1 MFDFVRRHTRL
12 LQFLLLLLIVPSFV
26 VFGIQGY
33 DKFSEGKDAVARVDG
48 HDVTRAEWDAASRN
62 QIERMRA
69 QMPNMDV
76 KMFDTPEV
84 KQRVLEELVA
94 SRAIAAAARDLHL
107 TPGDER
113 VERVF
118 KSDPQ
123 FAGYRNEDGSVRKDL
138 LASQGMTSPMFLE
151 RLRQDIAQ
159 RQVTEGVAGSSF
171 TAATVAGSAIDAFFQ
186 RREVRVQRF
195 DAKDQLPKAQAT
207 DAEIQAYYDDAHTG
221 ARFQSPESVNLE
233 YVVLD
238 LASISRSLTVP
249 EDDLRKYYTEN
260 KARYEQP
267 SERRAR
273 HILVKAEAS
282 ATADVKAAAKAKAE
296 ALLAEVRKAPATF
309 ADVARKN
316 SDDPGSAKNGGD
328 LDWFARG
335 QMVKPFEDAAFQMKK
350 GDISNVVQSDFG
362 YHIIM
367 LDDVRGGDV
376 RPFEA
381 ARGEIEDEVKKTL
394 AQKRYVELA
403 EQFTNMAE
411 QEDTL
416 KPVADKLKLD
426 LKTVQNFT
434 KGGVK
439 AEPGSVL
446 ANPKV
451 AELAFQPDNLGGK
464 RNSLAAEIGTN
475 QMISLRVTA
484 HQPARK
490 QPLADVREQVRTAV
504 LQNKAA
510 KAARTEGEAR
520 LAQWKT
526 QAPAAGT
533 LPAAIMLSRGKAQNM
548 PPKLVDAV
556 LKAKADPL
564 PAWLGVDLGD
574 EGYAVVLIEKVLP
587 ADAADTGAPEQ
598 IRSQYNQMWSRA
610 EVEAYQLALRKRY
623 KTEIVA
629 KAKLPEESAASAP
642 ASGK

>member
-33 DKFSEGKDAVARVDG
+33 DKFSQGKDKVARVDG
-48 HDVTRAEWDAASRN
+48 QDVTQAEWDSASRN

-84 KQRVLEELVA
+84 KQRVLEELVN

-107 TPGDER
+107 TSGDER
-113 VERVF
+113 VERIF

-123 FAGYRNEDGSVRKDL
+123 FAGYRNEDGSVRKEV
-138 LASQGMTSPMFLE
+138 LAAQGMSSPMFLE

-159 RQVTEGVAGSSF
+159 RQVTDGVFSSAF
-171 TAATVAGSAIDAFFQ
+171 APAAAASAAIDAFFQ

-195 DAKDQLPKAQAT
+195 DAKDQLSKVQAT
-207 DAEIQAYYDDAHTG
+207 DVEIQAFYDDARTG

-249 EDDLRKYYTEN
+249 EDELRKYYTEN

-267 SERRAR
+267 AERRAR

-282 ATADVKAAAKAKAE
+282 APADVKAKAKAKAE

-367 LDDVRGGDV
+367 LDDVRGGDI
-376 RPFEA
+376 RTFES
-381 ARGEIEDEVKKTL
+381 ARGEIEAEVKKSL

-434 KGGVK
+434 KGGFK
-439 AEPGSVL
+439 AEQGSVL

-451 AELAFQPDNLGGK
+451 AELAFQSDNLSGK
-464 RNSLAAEIGTN
+464 RNSLAVEIGTN
-475 QMISLRVTA
+475 QMISLRDTA

-490 QPLADVREQVRTAV
+490 QPLADVREQVKTAV
-504 LQNKAA
+504 MQNKAA
-510 KAARTEGEAR
+510 KAAREEGEAR
-520 LAQWKT
+520 LAQWKA

-533 LPAAIMLSRGKAQNM
+533 LPAPVMLSRGKAQNM
-548 PPKLVDAV
+548 SPKLIDAV

-564 PAWLGVDLGD
+564 PAWVGVDLGD
-574 EGYAVVLIEKVLP
+574 EGYAVAMIEKVLP

-598 IRSQYNQMWSRA
+598 ARSQYSQMWSRA
-610 EVEAYQLALRKRY
+610 EIEAYQLALRKRY
-623 KTEIVA
+623 KADIIA
-629 KAKLPEESAASAP
+629 KAKPSEEAAAASAP
-642 ASGK
+642 AGK